1 MLGSLS
7 WFILNVHEEANYCH
21 GIRIAR
27 ILSFSLFLSLPSPR
41 TRNPRLFW
49 SRTDAC
55 RTARPISLLVSK
67 ECLRFIAT
75 FQIHRFSIEFFRRTE
90 NNIYILSSSS
100 FFFGVVSWKSHS
112 FRLDKFLFLRAGNVN
127 RRMYESIAS
136 TIYLSSSHEGSN
148 KTGRRANKDA
158 YLLCTRSNGPYNSAR
173 SERRV
178 GFEEGGLIGRRGIKT
193 GREIDSSNG
202 IRGHFFLNSR
212 RRVTHRFV
220 SPVESIRPKCHFYF
234 QWNPPFHLL
243 LSYFSNFLPSFRV
256 KLNEQDY

>member
-27 ILSFSLFLSLPSPR
+27 ILSFSLSLPPPPPR

-112 FRLDKFLFLRAGNVN
+112 FRLDKFLRAGNVN
-127 RRMYESIAS
+127 RRMYELIAS

-202 IRGHFFLNSR
+202 IRAISFLIL
-212 RRVTHRFV
+212 V
-220 SPVESIRPKCHFYF
+220 VEWLIASYPPWNRYVQSAIFISNGTLHSI
-234 QWNPPFHLL
+234 FHLL
-243 LSYFSNFLPSFRV
+243 LSSYF
-256 KLNEQDY
+256 

>member
-1 MLGSLS
+1 
-7 WFILNVHEEANYCH
+7 
-21 GIRIAR
+21 
-27 ILSFSLFLSLPSPR
+27 
-41 TRNPRLFW
+41 
-49 SRTDAC
+49 
-55 RTARPISLLVSK
+55 
-67 ECLRFIAT
+67 
-75 FQIHRFSIEFFRRTE
+75 
-90 NNIYILSSSS
+90 
-100 FFFGVVSWKSHS
+100 
-112 FRLDKFLFLRAGNVN
+112 
-127 RRMYESIAS
+127 MYESIAS

-234 QWNPPFHLL
+234 QWNPPFHFPPLIVLFLEISTQFSRQVERTGLL
-243 LSYFSNFLPSFRV
+243 RI
-256 KLNEQDY
+256 KLVQYYLIYRFGV